1 MLRELAIKNFAIID
15 DLSVSFRG
23 GLSVLTGET
32 GAGKSIL
39 LNAVNLIMG
48 GRASAEMIRS
58 SEEMAELEALFEVPY
73 ESGASKVA
81 QAQGV
86 DLAEGLLIRR
96 IIHKNGRHKIYI
108 NGRLATGHMLSEIN
122 IHLASISGQ
131 HAYQGL
137 LKSEEH
143 LYLLDHFGGTSRL
156 CHKVSDCYKKVL
168 PLIRHLAEL
177 KGKESEQAE
186 RRELLEFQVREIKQS
201 EVFLGE
207 DDQLEQERE
216 RLRHAERLYETVG
229 KCVDLLYGIDG
240 AVVERLT
247 GISKELQTLCNI
259 DQALSVVTKRLEAAA
274 FDMEDVASGLQDY
287 LQGVVFDTD
296 RLEVIESRLYTLEKL
311 KRKYGGSLGSV
322 LAYGSEAEEELEQV
336 TLLPEKIDQIET
348 QLARAHKEL
357 GRLCRELSDKR
368 RKAAVHLAQFAQK
381 DLATLGMAKTRFE
394 VSFKQ
399 VPVGEDTDPHLVLD
413 NTGMEATGIDRVE
426 FLIAPNVGEELR
438 PLAHIASGGELSRI
452 VLALKS
458 MLATKDAVET
468 LIFDEVDAGI
478 GGGVA
483 EMVGKKLESLARFHQ
498 VICITHIPQIAC
510 FGRNHFRIEKGVR
523 GGRTR
528 TTIMSLE
535 GEARIQELARMLGG
549 ARITK
554 KTMEYAR
561 EMFLRHEPPR

>member
-1 MLRELAIKNFAIID
+1 
-15 DLSVSFRG
+15 
-23 GLSVLTGET
+23 
-32 GAGKSIL
+32 
-39 LNAVNLIMG
+39 
-48 GRASAEMIRS
+48 
-58 SEEMAELEALFEVPY
+58 
-73 ESGASKVA
+73 
-81 QAQGV
+81 
-86 DLAEGLLIRR
+86 LLIRR

-108 NGRLATGHMLSEIN
+108 NGRLSAGHMLSEIN
-122 IHLASISGQ
+122 AHLASISGQ

-143 LYLLDHFGGTSRL
+143 LHLLDQFGGTSRL
-156 CHKVSDCYKKVL
+156 CNKVSDCYKLIL
-168 PLIRHLAEL
+168 PLIRRLSEL

-186 RRELLEFQVREIKQS
+186 RRELLEFQIREIEQAR
-201 EVFLGE
+201 VVLGE
-207 DDQLEQERE
+207 DDQLERERQ

-240 AVVERLT
+240 AVVERLA
-247 GISKELQTLCNI
+247 GISKELQKLCNI
-259 DQALSVVTKRLEAAA
+259 DQTLSGVTKRIETAA
-274 FDMEDVASGLQDY
+274 FDMEDVAGGMQDY

-322 LAYGSEAEEELEQV
+322 LAYGSEAEGALEQV
-336 TLLPEKIDQIET
+336 TSLPGKIDQIEA
-348 QLARAHKEL
+348 QLVGANKEL
-357 GRLCRELSDKR
+357 GELCRDLSDKR
-368 RKAAVHLAQFAQK
+368 RQAAIHLAKTAQK
-381 DLATLGMAKTRFE
+381 ELATLGMPKTRFE

-399 VPVGEDTDPHLVLD
+399 ASVSEDTDPYLILD
-413 NTGMEATGIDRVE
+413 GIGMEVTGIDRVE

-438 PLAHIASGGELSRI
+438 PLANIASGGELSRI

-468 LIFDEVDAGI
+468 IIFDEVDAGI

-498 VICITHIPQIAC
+498 IICITHLPQIAC
-510 FGRNHFRIEKGVR
+510 FGRNHFRIEKSIR
-523 GGRTR
+523 KGRTR

-561 EMFLRHEPPR
+561 EMFLRRNPQN